1 MPDNARLQQLGIRLV
16 VYPQEIL
23 AATVHAIRAALGG
36 LKGGAKPPMATP
48 VELATAIRAADYLAW
63 DARWPNPR

>member
-1 MPDNARLQQLGIRLV
+1 
-16 VYPQEIL
+16 
-23 AATVHAIRAALGG
+23 VHAIRAALGG